1 MASLRSCANPYPSS
15 AARLFVQL
23 CVRRATTSPPPLLG
37 SVLLDVLLPPPT
49 RRAFHLTSTAAAS
62 AASRYL
68 GRLRAPASALRT
80 PRRRCALHN
89 SRGNNNGAAAAAFS
103 STAARRK
110 TRAIHNAQRDEDGN
124 EMVLEITPRAA
135 DVSNSFLNL
144 SLPLYSRNH
153 PFARNT
159 HPLVMGRRSKNLYVN
174 RPETDGISLQRL
186 IQLMAADE
194 NPHLAL
200 RIQVEPGGCHGFQY
214 LISPTTLPQLP
225 LSAPA
230 PSPQSPPPPSPPAG
244 EVAKELMPSTT
255 TTTTTTSSSAPSDPQ
270 LREDDTVFAFVK
282 EDVEQEGQESPKV
295 VLDGPSLELLKGS
308 KLDFT
313 MELIGSQ
320 FKIVD
325 NPHATSSCGCGTS
338 FDIKDFA

>member
-1 MASLRSCANPYPSS
+1 MASLRSCANPYASS

-23 CVRRATTSPPPLLG
+23 YARRTTTSPPPPLLA

-49 RRAFHLTSTAAAS
+49 RRVFHLTSTAAAAA
-62 AASRYL
+62 AASSDL

-80 PRRRCALHN
+80 PRRQCALHT
-89 SRGNNNGAAAAAFS
+89 SHGNDNGGAAAAAFS
-103 STAARRK
+103 STAVRRK
-110 TRAIHNAQRDEDGN
+110 TRAIYNAQRDEDGN

-135 DVSNSFLNL
+135 DRL
-144 SLPLYSRNH
+144 S
-153 PFARNT
+153 
-159 HPLVMGRRSKNLYVN
+159 
-174 RPETDGISLQRL
+174 
-186 IQLMAADE
+186 QLMAADE

-214 LISPTTLPQLP
+214 LISPTTLPPLP
-225 LSAPA
+225 PSASA
-230 PSPQSPPPPSPPAG
+230 PSPQSPAPPSPPTG
-244 EVAKELMPSTT
+244 EVAEELAPS
-255 TTTTTTSSSAPSDPQ
+255 TTSSSAPSGPE

-282 EDVEQEGQESPKV
+282 EDVEREGQESPKV

-338 FDIKDFA
+338 FDVKDFA

>member
-1 MASLRSCANPYPSS
+1 MASLRSCAGPYASS

-23 CVRRATTSPPPLLG
+23 YARRTTTSPSPPLA
-37 SVLLDVLLPPPT
+37 SVVLDVLLPPPT
-49 RRAFHLTSTAAAS
+49 RRAFHLTSTAAA
-62 AASRYL
+62 AASSSPSSRDL
-68 GRLRAPASALRT
+68 GRLRSPASALRT
-80 PRRRCALHN
+80 PRRRCALHD
-89 SRGNNNGAAAAAFS
+89 SRGSDNGAAAAAAFS

-135 DVSNSFLNL
+135 DRL
-144 SLPLYSRNH
+144 S
-153 PFARNT
+153 
-159 HPLVMGRRSKNLYVN
+159 
-174 RPETDGISLQRL
+174 
-186 IQLMAADE
+186 QLMAADE

-214 LISPTTLPQLP
+214 LISPTTLPPLP
-225 LSAPA
+225 RSASA

-244 EVAKELMPSTT
+244 EVAQELAPS
-255 TTTTTTSSSAPSDPQ
+255 TTTTSSSAPSDPE

-282 EDVEQEGQESPKV
+282 EDAEQEGQESPKV
-295 VLDGPSLELLKGS
+295 VLDGPSLELLRGS

>member
-1 MASLRSCANPYPSS
+1 MASLRSCANPSASS
-15 AARLFVQL
+15 AAARLFVQL
-23 CVRRATTSPPPLLG
+23 CARPATTSPPLLLG

-49 RRAFHLTSTAAAS
+49 RRAFHPTSTAAAAA
-62 AASRYL
+62 AASRDL
-68 GRLRAPASALRT
+68 GRLRAPPPALRT
-80 PRRRCALHN
+80 PRRRCALRN
-89 SRGNNNGAAAAAFS
+89 SRDNNNNNNGVAAAAFS

-135 DVSNSFLNL
+135 DVSSFFLIS
-144 SLPLYSRNH
+144 SLPLYSRDR
-153 PFARNT
+153 PPVLGR
-159 HPLVMGRRSKNLYVN
+159 RRSKYLHVN
-174 RPETDGISLQRL
+174 RLDADGISLQRL
-186 IQLMAADE
+186 SQLMAADE

-214 LISPTTLPQLP
+214 LISPTTLPPLP
-225 LSAPA
+225 PSASA

-244 EVAKELMPSTT
+244 ELAEELAPS
-255 TTTTTTSSSAPSDPQ
+255 TTSSSAPSDPQ
-270 LREDDTVFAFVK
+270 LREDDTVFAFVR
-282 EDVEQEGQESPKV
+282 EDAEQAVQESPKV